1 MELGANK
8 AELEK
13 DPMYKNLKLDDLKSY
28 IKSKNVDE
36 NKKRVIDQMNIEDL
50 RNFFESENRRQEDL
64 ETHALRVR
72 EKNFI
77 DQLNYMKVE
86 KKKASEMK
94 QKQERELGELMKD
107 FANRKDIEL
116 KAKFEKDAINK
127 QLREI

>member
-50 RNFFESENRRQEDL
+50 RNFFVSEIRRKEDL

-94 QKQERELGELMKD
+94 
-107 FANRKDIEL
+107 
-116 KAKFEKDAINK
+116 
-127 QLREI
+127 